1 MQLAALWLVAVIV
14 FVILEAVSYQIIS
27 IWFALGAV
35 GAMVC
40 AVFGAGFTAQAT
52 VFLVIS
58 VICVCFTRPVF
69 KKMLGNKIVKTNVDA
84 MIGAEAL
91 VTEDIDNISATG
103 QAKVDGKLWTARS
116 ADGNAIKS
124 GNTVTVERIEGVK
137 LIVKS
142 K

>member
-1 MQLAALWLVAVIV
+1 MQFTAVWLIAVIV

-27 IWFALGAV
+27 IWFAIGAV

-40 AVFGAGFTAQAT
+40 AFLGTSFTVQAV

-58 VICVCFTRPVF
+58 VICICFTRPIF
-69 KKMLGNKIVKTNVDA
+69 KKMLGNKIIKTNIDA
-84 MIGAEAL
+84 VIGTEAL

-116 ADGNAIKS
+116 ADGDVIKS
-124 GNTVTVERIEGVK
+124 GSTVTVERIEGVK
-137 LIVKS
+137 LIVK